1 MAKLVHKIVRQIISF
16 VCNQYLILFFI
27 LTLGLKLAYFNT
39 YITKVIW
46 PSSQYDFGIA
56 FGYISIAVLF
66 LPLLFFK
73 KYKNKLA
80 IILATVIS
88 ALILIDTVYYSYF
101 TALPGVGLLSSIGQA
116 GSVGPAI
123 LGLMHWQLILY
134 FVDIILIMVFH
145 KQVRQFFEWLK
156 TKFDIVKQN
165 NITSLLAAIVTIII
179 LFMAL
184 FPMSPIK
191 FNDIIDK
198 GYDTVSTSQYYG
210 LIMSHAVDTIR
221 FIKQETT
228 HLSAA
233 QEGTLINWVKN
244 NKPAQI
250 VSDLNGIAKDKNVI
264 MIQVES
270 LGGFVINQTVN
281 GKEVTPNL
289 DKLTQTSQFFP
300 NNRFVIGA
308 GHTSDTDFVANTSYF
323 PLTDAAVFVRY
334 GQDNFDSL
342 PKTLI
347 NNGYSAYA
355 YHGFNRSFWNRDVAL
370 ASLGYQKFY
379 AADSYPK
386 GTMINMG
393 LNDGDFLSKTAEYIK
408 DQPKPSFSYAITL
421 TSHVPFSIIDQTK
434 ELGIN
439 INDYPS
445 QVGGYLENIN
455 YVDRMLGKFFEK
467 LKTEGLYDD
476 SLIVIYGDH
485 VPVLT
490 AFSAG
495 TIDYNPETIQG
506 KEAPLII
513 KLPQETTG
521 KTYQNQGTNLDIMPT
536 ILDLTGIKTDN
547 LMFGQSVFANKTNGA
562 MGVCVDQL
570 VVFSESAD
578 CKSKLTEE
586 KNKSAEII
594 RYNQFHNL

>member
-1 MAKLVHKIVRQIISF
+1 MIKLVHKIARQIVSF
-16 VCNQYLILFFI
+16 VCSQYLIIFFI

-39 YITKVIW
+39 YITKVTW
-46 PSSQYDFGIA
+46 PSNQYDFGIL
-56 FGYISIAVLF
+56 FGFISVAVLF
-66 LPLLFFK
+66 LPLLFVK
-73 KYKNKLA
+73 KHKNKLA

-101 TALPGVGLLSSIGQA
+101 AALPGVGLLSSIGQA

-123 LGLMHWQLILY
+123 LDLIHWQLILY
-134 FVDIILIMVFH
+134 FVDIILIVIFH
-145 KQVRQFFEWLK
+145 KQIRKFFEWLK
-156 TKFDIVKQN
+156 NKFSITKQN
-165 NITSLLAAIVTIII
+165 NIASLLVTVATIIVFLI
-179 LFMAL
+179 AL
-184 FPMSPIK
+184 FPMGPIK
-191 FNDIIDK
+191 FNDIIEK

-210 LIMSHAVDTIR
+210 LIMSHVVDTIR
-221 FIKQETT
+221 FVKQETT

-233 QEGTLINWVKN
+233 EETTLANWVKT
-244 NKPAQI
+244 NKPAQ
-250 VSDLNGIAKDKNVI
+250 VTSDLNGIAKGKNII

-270 LGGFVINQTVN
+270 LGGFVINQNVN

-289 DKLTQTSQFFP
+289 DKLAQTSQFFP

-323 PLTDAAVFVRY
+323 PLTDAAIFVRY

-342 PKTLI
+342 PKTLTS
-347 NNGYSAYA
+347 NGYSAYA

-379 AADSYPK
+379 AADNYPK
-386 GTMINMG
+386 GTMMNMG

-421 TSHVPFSIIDQTK
+421 TSHVSFEISDQTK
-434 ELGIN
+434 ELGIDV
-439 INDYPS
+439 NDYPS

-467 LKTEGLYDD
+467 LKSEGLYDD
-476 SLIVIYGDH
+476 SLIIIYGDH
-485 VPVLT
+485 TPVLT

-495 TIDYNPETIQG
+495 TINYNPETVQG
-506 KEAPLII
+506 KEVPLII

-521 KTYQNQGTNLDIMPT
+521 RTYQNQATNLDIMPT

-547 LMFGQSVFANKTNGA
+547 LMFGQSVFANESNEA
-562 MGVCVDQL
+562 MKVCIDQL
-570 VVFSESAD
+570 VVFSGSDD
-578 CKSKLTEE
+578 CKAKLAEE
-586 KNKSAEII
+586 KDKSAEII
-594 RYNQFHNL
+594 RYNQFNNL